1 MEEEYQ
7 KIIQAIENKRRFG
20 KASGREVISRFLP
33 AMGNPDRGMKI
44 IHIAGTN
51 GKGST
56 AAGLARILQELGFRT
71 GLFTSPHL
79 IDYCERIQVDGQP
92 IQKAEAAEIGRKILT
107 REIIPDDKKREELAS
122 VEDTMFDDSLLMALL
137 YFRKM
142 TCDYVVLETG
152 LGGRLDST
160 SGLSQNPLAT
170 VITRIGLDHMKIL
183 GNTLEE
189 IAREK
194 AGILRPGVPLIL
206 AENDPSAAEAI
217 LASAEEK
224 KVPVYLSSKDK
235 ALAETI
241 PCSLIGSYQ
250 AENMANVLT
259 TVRVLFP
266 EMKEEALVAAAGK
279 AFSDIHWPGRM
290 QVLSED
296 PFLLID
302 GAHNPQGVHALKEG
316 LVKLYG
322 PGPYCFVMGVL
333 ADKDYHAMIREI
345 LPMAASF
352 RTVTVENQRAL
363 QGQELAGLIEADG
376 VRASSYQDPA
386 EAIGDAEKEAEEKGL
401 KTVAFGSLYF
411 IGEILKINAENRIR
425 SGDQHSFSDGRRH
438 LSVFCRYQK
447 RLMV

>member
-1 MEEEYQ
+1 MSQEEKTVYKADKEKMIMEKYEEV
-7 KIIQAIENKRRFG
+7 IRTIEHKRRFG

-33 AMGNPDRGMKI
+33 AMGNPDQGMKI

-79 IDYCERIQVDGQP
+79 IDYCERIQVDGEP
-92 IQKAEAAEIGRKILT
+92 IPKAEAAAIGRQILN
-107 REIIPDDKKREELAS
+107 REIIPDEKKRKELAS
-122 VEDTMFDDSLLMALL
+122 VEDTMFDDSLLMALI
-137 YFRKM
+137 YFRKRA
-142 TCDYVVLETG
+142 CDYVVLETG

-160 SGLSQNPLAT
+160 SGLSQDPLAM

-189 IAREK
+189 IAGEK

-206 AENDPSAAEAI
+206 SENDPAAVKVI
-217 LASAEEK
+217 VDRAEER
-224 KVPVYLSSKDK
+224 KVPVYFSLKDK

-266 EMKEEALVAAAGK
+266 EMKEEELLAAANK
-279 AFSDIHWPGRM
+279 AFLDIHWPGRM

-316 LVKLYG
+316 LEKLYG

-363 QGQELAGLIEADG
+363 QGQELADLIESDG

-411 IGEILKINAENRIR
+411 IGEILKIRSENKI
-425 SGDQHSFSDGRRH
+425 
-438 LSVFCRYQK
+438 
-447 RLMV
+447 